1 MALNLAN
8 LTSGLQSGAIN
19 PVELAQTAQNVAD
32 SNGIGEAYR
41 EEAAAQKARQEAQEL
56 YDAAM
61 AANEEM
67 QSKST
72 AKKKTNW
79 KLILG
84 IGAAAAVVIVVVIL
98 LKKKK

>member
-32 SNGIGEAYR
+32 SNGNGEAYR

-72 AKKKTNW
+72 KKKTNW

-84 IGAAAAVVIVVVIL
+84 IGAAVAVVIVMVIL